1 MFGYVRPWRAEL
13 LVKEWEQ
20 YRGVYCGLCRRLGQ
34 VCGAASRLALSYDA
48 TFFAMLLL
56 GLQGGC
62 SGFERR
68 RCVVNPAKKCNF
80 CLAEGEALDLAAALT
95 VILAWYKLKDDWQDG
110 GFSRKARSALAFPL
124 AAPAH
129 RKALARYPRLEQLAE
144 EYWQAQAE
152 AERQGAGLDACAEHT
167 AHMLEEALAFGA
179 SRLGAGEGDSLE
191 RILRQLGYHLGRWI
205 YLMDAADDW
214 REDGEKGSFNPFL
227 LRFSS
232 PPSPGSQEET
242 QLRDYANQTLNMT
255 MAQLNGAFS
264 LLELRQ
270 FGPILRNIVEQGMP
284 QAQRQT
290 LFQEKKE
297 NDNVGSL

>member
-95 VILAWYKLKDDWQDG
+95 VILAWYKLKDDWQE
-110 GFSRKARSALAFPL
+110 K
-124 AAPAH
+124 
-129 RKALARYPRLEQLAE
+129 LAE
-144 EYWQAQAE
+144 EYWRAQAE
-152 AERQGAGLDACAEHT
+152 AERQGAGLDACAEPT

-227 LRFSS
+227 LRYSA

-284 QAQRQT
+284 QAQRQI